1 MNTYIRARI
10 DSELKARVEQSAKDM
25 GVSMSDYLR
34 MALLSFSRD
43 ERDAWRPDKTTQE
56 ALKQFDTGK
65 ANKATD
71 SDFMELLGLTK

>member
-1 MNTYIRARI
+1 MDTYIRARI
-10 DSELKARVEQSAKDM
+10 DSELKARIEQSAQDM

-43 ERDAWRPDKTTQE
+43 ERDTWRPDKTTKE
-56 ALKQFDTGK
+56 ALKQFDTGR

-71 SDFMELLGLTK
+71 SDFMDMLGLTK